1 MAAFPSYA
9 KLYRDP
15 LAEQPQSVV
24 VRTQM
29 EKGPP
34 KQRRRASRQMI
45 QRTVRYALDS
55 KTDYQNFMAWYR
67 TSISHGAD
75 WFDWTDP
82 VDGVLK
88 QARIVAGTFQG
99 GTPRDKA
106 LRLWDVTF
114 TIETW
119 E

>member
-1 MAAFPSYA
+1 MAVFPGYA

-15 LAEQPQSVV
+15 FAEQPQAVV

-34 KQRRRASRQMI
+34 KQRRRASRQMV
-45 QRTVRYALDS
+45 QRPVRYALES
-55 KTDYQNFMAWYR
+55 NTDYQNFMVWYR
-67 TSISHGAD
+67 IAINHGAD

-82 VDGVLK
+82 VDNAVK
-88 QARIVAGTFQG
+88 PARIVAGTFTG
-99 GTPRDKA
+99 GSPRDKA